1 MKEKEMEKK
10 TKQKTQSR
18 HTAEKLNELSSWY
31 YVRREDLDS
40 SKPRY

>member
-18 HTAEKLNELSSWY
+18 HTAEKLNELSSWTM
-31 YVRREDLDS
+31 
-40 SKPRY
+40 